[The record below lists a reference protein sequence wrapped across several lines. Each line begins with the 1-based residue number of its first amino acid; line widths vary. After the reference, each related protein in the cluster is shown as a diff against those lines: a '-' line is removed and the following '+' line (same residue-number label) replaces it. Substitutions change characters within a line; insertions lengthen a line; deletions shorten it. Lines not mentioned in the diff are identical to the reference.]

1 MDVSLMYLIHYHHIV
16 PREVRIR
23 GELTE
28 KKTLRQEEDLSDW
41 SSTFL
46 KPNLHILYCK
56 IEVGNV

>member
-1 MDVSLMYLIHYHHIV
+1 MYLIHYHHIV